1 MAAVKPKIVPYT
13 YDTARDANGA
23 PMEGT
28 DSEGNPYYNVVAI
41 APEEIR
47 PRNRLRTIARFRSR
61 SRAIEVAD
69 FLNQAVEED
78 RR

>member
-1 MAAVKPKIVPYT
+1 MAAARPKIVPYT
-13 YDTARDANGA
+13 YDVARAPNGA

-28 DSEGNPYYNVVAI
+28 DSEGNIYYNVVAI

-69 FLNQAVEED
+69 FLNTAVAED
-78 RR
+78 SR

>member
-1 MAAVKPKIVPYT
+1 
-13 YDTARDANGA
+13 
-23 PMEGT
+23 MEGT
-28 DSEGNPYYNVVAI
+28 DSEGNIYYNVVAI

-69 FLNQAVEED
+69 FLNTAVAED
-78 RR
+78 SR